1 MHKMIMQIFQ
11 ELQVKLVSNLGIEE
25 NFFNM
30 IKSREENNI

>member
-11 ELQVKLVSNLGIEE
+11 ELQVKLLSKVRIEE

-30 IKSREENNI
+30 IKSMEENNI